1 MPAATAHCVHPQTAV
16 CATAMPRRST
26 RTIRYDSLFD
36 EVSLRLPLFEGL
48 SGDNIQ
54 HLSALGFGRG
64 FLTAS
69 LRARLRK
76 AGFRDLSHLA
86 QSSPEEI
93 ARIRKF
99 GPVRVE
105 LIRTFILDEIAHWL
119 PSARQTHAVAATR
132 ERRLELLRE
141 TQIKRLALDA
151 DKIAA
156 LGFAGS
162 SCADMAG
169 RSRLNLLGTGLVT
182 PIDVDCFV
190 MTLARFLGACRTS
203 ARYPGDGAREALSAE
218 METTEVRR
226 AALLADQ
233 DREWEEAA
241 PARDWRRIGIVRRV

>member
-1 MPAATAHCVHPQTAV
+1 
-16 CATAMPRRST
+16 MPRRST

-86 QSSPEEI
+86 QSSPDEI

-218 METTEVRR
+218 METTEARR

>member
-1 MPAATAHCVHPQTAV
+1 MPAATAHCGHPEIAV
-16 CATAMPRRST
+16 CATVMSRRSP

-48 SGDNIQ
+48 SADNMQ

-93 ARIRKF
+93 ARVRKF

-105 LIRTFILDEIAHWL
+105 LIRIFILDEIAHWL

-141 TQIKRLALDA
+141 TQIERLALDA

-156 LGFAGS
+156 LGFARD
-162 SCADMAG
+162 SCA
-169 RSRLNLLGTGLVT
+169 
-182 PIDVDCFV
+182 
-190 MTLARFLGACRTS
+190 
-203 ARYPGDGAREALSAE
+203 
-218 METTEVRR
+218 
-226 AALLADQ
+226 
-233 DREWEEAA
+233 
-241 PARDWRRIGIVRRV
+241 

>member
-1 MPAATAHCVHPQTAV
+1 MPAATDRCGHPEIAV
-16 CATAMPRRST
+16 CAMAMPRRST

-48 SGDNIQ
+48 SVDNIQ

-93 ARIRKF
+93 ARVRKF

-141 TQIKRLALDA
+141 TQFERLALDA
-151 DKIAA
+151 DTIAA
-156 LGFAGS
+156 LGFAGG

-169 RSRLNLLGTGLVT
+169 RSRLNLLGTGIVT
-182 PIDVDCFV
+182 PIEVDHFV
-190 MTLARFLGACRTS
+190 MTLARFLGACKTT
-203 ARYPGDGAREALSAE
+203 ARCPGDGAREALSAE
-218 METTEVRR
+218 METIEARR

-241 PARDWRRIGIVRRV
+241 PARDRRRSGTVRRV